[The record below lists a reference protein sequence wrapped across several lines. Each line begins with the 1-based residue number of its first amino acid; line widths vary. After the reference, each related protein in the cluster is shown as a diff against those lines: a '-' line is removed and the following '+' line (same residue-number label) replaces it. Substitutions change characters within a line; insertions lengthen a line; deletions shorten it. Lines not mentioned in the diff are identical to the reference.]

1 MRVEERRRVTS
12 EGLFSLAARGKD
24 GAQSRREGKIVGFFG
39 PLCTASLSLSPSG
52 AVATELTF
60 ITDTDKTAFLGLCDK
75 MLYHS

>member
-1 MRVEERRRVTS
+1 MQVQERRRVTS

-24 GAQSRREGKIVGFFG
+24 GAQRRGEGKVVEIFG

-60 ITDTDKTAFLGLCDK
+60 TTDTLAKPLSWAYVTK
-75 MLYHS
+75 